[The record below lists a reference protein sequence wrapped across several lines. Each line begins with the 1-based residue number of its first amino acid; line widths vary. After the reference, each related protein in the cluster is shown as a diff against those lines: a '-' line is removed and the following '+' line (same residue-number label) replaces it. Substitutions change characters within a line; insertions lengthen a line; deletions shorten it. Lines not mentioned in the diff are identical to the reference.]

1 MQYFER
7 LINDPVAPLIGVVL
21 VLFLIIEADKVVQFF
36 KQKLAA
42 YHGAKSE
49 DEDFHKEVK
58 NLEAESK
65 ANADA
70 LTRIDAAL
78 ANINSELKDIKCDVK
93 VLKEGHQSTLDYRK
107 NREEKDGMRDR
118 MSLGMA
124 RSMLIQNYEKC
135 VSKGIYTVDEQ
146 EVYHELYE
154 AYIAAGGN
162 GVIKNIRDKIIELPD
177 H

>member
-1 MQYFER
+1 
-7 LINDPVAPLIGVVL
+7 
-21 VLFLIIEADKVVQFF
+21 
-36 KQKLAA
+36 
-42 YHGAKSE
+42 
-49 DEDFHKEVK
+49 
-58 NLEAESK
+58 
-65 ANADA
+65 
-70 LTRIDAAL
+70 
-78 ANINSELKDIKCDVK
+78 
-93 VLKEGHQSTLDYRK
+93 
-107 NREEKDGMRDR
+107 

-135 VSKGIYTVDEQ
+135 ISKGIYTVDEQ

>member
-1 MQYFER
+1 MQYFEK
-7 LINDPVAPLIGVVL
+7 LINDPVAPLLGVVL
-21 VLFLIIEADKVVQFF
+21 VIFLIIESDKVVQFF
-36 KQKLAA
+36 KQKLNA

-93 VLKEGHQSTLDYRK
+93 VLKRAIRVRLIIVRTARK
-107 NREEKDGMRDR
+107 R
-118 MSLGMA
+118 
-124 RSMLIQNYEKC
+124 
-135 VSKGIYTVDEQ
+135 TVCET
-146 EVYHELYE
+146 
-154 AYIAAGGN
+154 G
-162 GVIKNIRDKIIELPD
+162 
-177 H
+177 

>member
-58 NLEAESK
+58 DLEAESK

-135 VSKGIYTVDEQ
+135 VSKGIYTVDEADY
-146 EVYHELYE
+146 VFLIMYF
-154 AYIAAGGN
+154 
-162 GVIKNIRDKIIELPD
+162 
-177 H
+177 

>member
-1 MQYFER
+1 MEYFER
-7 LINDPVAPLIGVVL
+7 IINDPVAPLVGVAL

-36 KQKLAA
+36 KQKLTA

-70 LTRIDAAL
+70 LARIDTAL

-93 VLKEGHQSTLDYRK
+93 ILKEEHQNTLDYRR

-124 RSMLIQNYEKC
+124 RSMLIQNYEHC
-135 VSKGIYTVDEQ
+135 VQKGIYTVDEQ
-146 EVYHELYE
+146 EVYHELFE
-154 AYIAAGGN
+154 AYVAAGGN

>member
-1 MQYFER
+1 M
-7 LINDPVAPLIGVVL
+7 
-21 VLFLIIEADKVVQFF
+21 
-36 KQKLAA
+36 
-42 YHGAKSE
+42 
-49 DEDFHKEVK
+49 K

-70 LTRIDAAL
+70 LAMIDAAL
-78 ANINSELKDIKCDVK
+78 ANINSELKDIKRDVK
-93 VLKEGHQSTLDYRK
+93 VLKDGHQSTLDYRK

-135 VSKGIYTVDEQ
+135 LSKGTYTVDEQ

-162 GVIKNIRDKIIELPD
+162 GVIKNIMDKIIELPD

>member
-7 LINDPVAPLIGVVL
+7 FINDPASVLIAVVL
-21 VLFLIIEADKVVQFF
+21 VLILIIEGDKVVQFF
-36 KQKLAA
+36 KQKLKA

-70 LTRIDAAL
+70 LARIDAAL
-78 ANINSELKDIKCDVK
+78 KNINSELKDIKCDVK

-124 RSMLIQNYEKC
+124 RSMLIQNYERC
-135 VSKGIYTVDEQ
+135 VAKGIYTVDEQ

-154 AYIAAGGN
+154 AYVAAGGN